1 MNNENRELNI
11 NELDAVAGGMKTDPN
26 YVSKDTV
33 DARGGSFSVLGL
45 IVTFDTSGKMTSVSK
60 GAPE

>member
-1 MNNENRELNI
+1 MNNENRELNV

-60 GAPE
+60 SAPE